1 MNKIAILLV
10 LFLIVGLV
18 NDGCAEDAYVKA
30 CKNCHFDEHGK
41 MDKNCYDS
49 YQQGGLSCIAATY
62 PIATAKHSAGQC
74 PQIDKCAGQLRTCMA
89 AFNEFTDKENCEGGA
104 TGCFIDADHCIA
116 NAAFECGEKA
126 GLQAVPC
133 PTEIFL
139 ILSILVMAAWSS
151 WLKNKK

>member
-1 MNKIAILLV
+1 MNKIAILFV

-18 NDGCAEDAYVKA
+18 SAGCAEDAYVKA

-74 PQIDKCAGQLRTCMA
+74 PQIDKCAGQLRTCVA

-116 NAAFECGEKA
+116 SAAFECGEEA

-133 PTEIFL
+133 PTEMFL